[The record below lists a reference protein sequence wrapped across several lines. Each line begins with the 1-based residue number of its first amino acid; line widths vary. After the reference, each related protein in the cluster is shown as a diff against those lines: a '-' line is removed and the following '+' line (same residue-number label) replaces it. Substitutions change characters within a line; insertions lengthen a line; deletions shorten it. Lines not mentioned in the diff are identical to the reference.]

1 MSDVVDLGCGA
12 VGKGPS
18 GSGLA
23 ECAAWP
29 VIVVM
34 VRVLLQHG
42 RGVSLVDDQQGTEEF
57 PAEGAE
63 EAFGDRVA
71 RGALD
76 RASTAGSASPIGSF
90 GPARPD
96 RMLLVRARRGPATK
110 TGRSPLWGMPRHLCH
125 GSVRMRRV
133 WRRVRRQ

>member
-1 MSDVVDLGCGA
+1 M
-12 VGKGPS
+12 GKGPS

-42 RGVSLVDDQQGTEEF
+42 RGVSLVDDQQGVEEF

-63 EAFGDRVA
+63 EAIGDRVGP
-71 RGALD
+71 RCPRPGVDCRLRLTHRVIRT
-76 RASTAGSASPIGSF
+76 RAT
-90 GPARPD
+90 
-96 RMLLVRARRGPATK
+96 
-110 TGRSPLWGMPRHLCH
+110 
-125 GSVRMRRV
+125 
-133 WRRVRRQ
+133 